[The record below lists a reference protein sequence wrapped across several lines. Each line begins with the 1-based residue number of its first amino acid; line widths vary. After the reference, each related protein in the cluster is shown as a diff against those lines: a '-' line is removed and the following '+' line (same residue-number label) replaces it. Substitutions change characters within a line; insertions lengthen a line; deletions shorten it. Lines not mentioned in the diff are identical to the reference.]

1 MYDMYDMY
9 WLVLKWDT
17 CVHNNDLSLLD
28 LIGMKRKGETTHFF
42 AFGVECSVLQSPQE
56 GLFGIKESRGSGYL
70 KQERIKEPS
79 LVLVISKTSQ
89 TKTDTLKFLNPT
101 KTDVQ
106 FRNQTI

>member
-1 MYDMYDMY
+1 
-9 WLVLKWDT
+9 VGNS
-17 CVHNNDLSLLD
+17 C
-28 LIGMKRKGETTHFF
+28 FP
-42 AFGVECSVLQSPQE
+42 FGVECAVLQFPQE

-79 LVLVISKTSQ
+79 LILGISKTSKIK
-89 TKTDTLKFLNPT
+89 KTDTLKFLNANS